1 MNEQPNHNLN
11 MRGRKQ
17 LTLEGVR
24 HIDSFN
30 DNEITLETSMGMLI
44 LKGEGLHITQL
55 SLDQGTAEVEG
66 FINSLSYTEA
76 KGKGKG
82 KGLLG
87 RILK

>member
-1 MNEQPNHNLN
+1 MNEQANHNLS
-11 MRGRKQ
+11 MRSRKQ

-24 HIDSFN
+24 HVGSFN
-30 DNEITLETSMGMLI
+30 DNEITLETSMGFLI

-55 SLDQGTAEVEG
+55 SLDTGTIEVEG
-66 FINSLSYTEA
+66 FFTALSYMES

>member
-1 MNEQPNHNLN
+1 MNEQASHNLS
-11 MRGRKQ
+11 MRSRKQ
-17 LTLEGVR
+17 LALEGVR
-24 HIDSFN
+24 HVSSFT
-30 DNEITLETSMGMLI
+30 DNEIILETSMGMLI

-55 SLDQGTAEVEG
+55 SLDTGTIEVEG
-66 FINSLSYTEA
+66 FFTALNYTES